1 MDKGLEGVK
10 KSQNFADVIYG
21 WPLTLV
27 TTGRGRAAEAG
38 MKVLPGAAMGV
49 AITTLSPGA
58 PDGKFCWELRVYQ
71 LMVPFSDWVS
81 HN

>member
-1 MDKGLEGVK
+1 M
-10 KSQNFADVIYG
+10 
-21 WPLTLV
+21 